1 MRLLTEHL
9 NRLVAEAFQNKCKS
23 YLKKKMIVLH
33 CKLIIDNRPW
43 DGQEAAVSWLSVL
56 YDQ

>member
-33 CKLIIDNRPW
+33 CKLIINNRPW